1 MAKPKLTVQTILGAI
16 AIVMSF
22 GTLIAELL
30 LDTSITIIVATIV
43 VLMITIS
50 LTMIIVLRG
59 SLYFSLSKRY
69 YPVQAAGEGNEK
81 RQEAAAKKQERKYAS
96 TVSSFM
102 GDHAL
107 IKYISNFMANSI
119 KDEIPKAMIYLHP
132 TVYSKFYSTVF
143 LIVLAAVM
151 PAGLVILALLR
162 NPLAL
167 ILVFAPMLIVLIPLM
182 EVKVKI
188 SNRKSDTANE
198 FPFFMVYAAALQAAG
213 LSLYTALDRL
223 AEWRILPKI
232 KREAL
237 IVKRDYLFFSHN
249 PLLAIE
255 NIARDHP
262 DENIKTIF
270 LGYTSVLRSGGDMVI
285 YLNSKVAD
293 GLESVIERWRR
304 YAESASTLGEIS
316 ISVFLMFPS
325 LLIAMS
331 IAFSSNMSL
340 AMMQIYGYMI
350 LPLMGAVLVMGVH
363 ISQPRFY
370 DLYNMNRAVLIALGA
385 SAAFGAATY
394 LFIPSMTYWLT
405 STLLVFTII
414 VGTEYIREQSDIG
427 RVEKALPFFLR
438 DITEMMKIGYDINQ
452 TLINLPKQRQYNRT
466 FDRLLNR
473 VAEHLEMNMPLRRVS
488 ETMMV
493 RSWLCRYTFFI
504 LSEIVDTGGGTPQV
518 LESLTHFVNGVVIE
532 KQKTKSTTRVYSF
545 LGYATP
551 AFLSGVIMFMSNMLF
566 PSLSN
571 LPGGLLPISILP
583 NAATLSL
590 IASTGSFVVVL
601 TAFVVGLLIAK
612 IVDMSVYATHH
623 AAICLAICIVSF
635 TFL

>member
-1 MAKPKLTVQTILGAI
+1 MDGSKLNMQAILGAI
-16 AIVMSF
+16 AISIAF
-22 GTLIAELL
+22 CTLIAELML
-30 LDTSITIIVATIV
+30 GTSITIIVATVV
-43 VLMITIS
+43 VLMVSIS
-50 LTMIIVLRG
+50 LTMVIILRG
-59 SLYFSLSKRY
+59 GLYLRQSKRY
-69 YPVQAAGEGNEK
+69 YPVQAAGNDNEK
-81 RQEAAAKKQERKYAS
+81 PHEEAPMKQEHKYAS
-96 TVSSFM
+96 KVSSFM
-102 GDHAL
+102 GDYAL
-107 IKYISNFMANSI
+107 IRYISNFMAKTV
-119 KDEIPKAMIYLHP
+119 KDDIPKAMIYLHP

-143 LIVLAAVM
+143 LIVMAAVM
-151 PAGLVILALLR
+151 PVGLVLLALLR

-167 ILVFAPMLIVLIPLM
+167 ILVFAPMIVVILPLM

-270 LGYTSVLRSGGDMVI
+270 LGYTSVLRSGGDTVV
-285 YLNSKVAD
+285 YLNSKVSE
-293 GLESVIERWRR
+293 GLESVIGRWKR

-316 ISVFLMFPS
+316 ISIFLMFPS

-340 AMMQIYGYMI
+340 AMMQIYGYLV
-350 LPLMGAVLVMGVH
+350 LPLMGMILVAAVHV
-363 ISQPRFY
+363 SQPRFY
-370 DLYNMNRAVLIALGA
+370 DLYNMRRALLVALVA
-385 SAAFGAATY
+385 SAAFGAAAY
-394 LFIPSMTYWLT
+394 VFIPSKTYWLA

-414 VGTEYIREQSDIG
+414 VGTEYIRQQSDVG
-427 RVEKALPFFLR
+427 KVEKALPFFLR

-452 TLINLPKQRQYNRT
+452 TLINLPKQRQYNKT
-466 FDRLLNR
+466 FDMLLKR
-473 VAEHLEMNMPLRRVS
+473 VAEHLEMNMPLRRIA

-518 LESLTHFVNGVVIE
+518 LESLTQFVNGVVIE

-545 LGYATP
+545 LGYSTP

-571 LPGGLLPISILP
+571 LPGGLSPLSILP
-583 NAATLSL
+583 SAATLSL
-590 IASTGSFVVVL
+590 IASTSTFVVVL

-612 IVDMSVYATHH
+612 IVDMSVYATYH

-635 TFL
+635 TLF